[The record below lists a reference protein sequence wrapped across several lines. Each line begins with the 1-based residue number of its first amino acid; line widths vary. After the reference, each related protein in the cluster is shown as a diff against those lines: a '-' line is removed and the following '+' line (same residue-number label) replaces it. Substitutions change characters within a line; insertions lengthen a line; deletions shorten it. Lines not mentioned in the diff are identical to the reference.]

1 MLRWVLD
8 YNPRE
13 FGEAAD
19 SIEKC
24 VPVDHPHTILEL
36 RVISR
41 VVQIHDDVC
50 GVMDVAY
57 VILAL
62 GCDTHEVEMAGLP
75 LKRQSGV

>member
-1 MLRWVLD
+1 MLRWVLN

-19 SIEKC
+19 SIEEC
-24 VPVDHPHTILEL
+24 VPVDCPHTILEL
-36 RVISR
+36 RVIFR
-41 VVQIHDDVC
+41 VVQIHDDVYS
-50 GVMDVAY
+50 VMDVAY

-75 LKRQSGV
+75 LKRQSVV

>member
-1 MLRWVLD
+1 MLRWMLN

-13 FGEAAD
+13 VGEAAD
-19 SIEKC
+19 SIEEC
-24 VPVDHPHTILEL
+24 VPVDRPHTILEL
-36 RVISR
+36 RVIFR

-50 GVMDVAY
+50 GIMDVAY

-75 LKRQSGV
+75 LKRQSVV